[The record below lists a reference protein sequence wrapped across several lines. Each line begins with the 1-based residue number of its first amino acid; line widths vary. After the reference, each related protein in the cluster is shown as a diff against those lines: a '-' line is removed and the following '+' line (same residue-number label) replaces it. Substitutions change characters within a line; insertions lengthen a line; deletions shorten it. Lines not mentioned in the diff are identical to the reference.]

1 MKNVLCAVALTL
13 GLAGVASAQPSIY
26 FQWQNKATKA
36 KMCEPENPGPQW
48 EKIGGPFSDG
58 NCSIKMPE

>member
-1 MKNVLCAVALTL
+1 MKNVFYVLALSL
-13 GLAGVASAQPSIY
+13 GLAGVVSAQPSIY
-26 FQWQNKATKA
+26 FQWQNKTTKA

-48 EKIGGPFSDG
+48 VKIGGPFSDE